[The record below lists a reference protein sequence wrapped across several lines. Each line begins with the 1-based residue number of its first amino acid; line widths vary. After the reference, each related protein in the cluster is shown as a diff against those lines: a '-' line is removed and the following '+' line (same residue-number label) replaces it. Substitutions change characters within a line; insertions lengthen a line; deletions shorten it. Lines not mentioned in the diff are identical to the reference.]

1 MEVALETL
9 TQDYLDPHMSNWF
22 LALKQFWQGL
32 SRPFLRFFKR
42 KTPYQQLVIT
52 CAALEQQLNTAKNQD
67 HHWSTYTKA
76 LSLARQ
82 CNSQEL
88 TQFVLN
94 FDSRLG
100 EGSNGQFSLGLELG
114 KAISFLLEAQPQT
127 TETLD
132 AAWRLCQR
140 LEQPESRHPVQ
151 DQICLQL
158 AQIGDGS
165 ALLSKLCKRQ
175 SENRLTPADLNPI
188 LTRFLAQHQFQPADP
203 WQPFLAQFQPKD
215 LPQMPEIYAVLE
227 RYQDAAD
234 LAEAAKDY
242 RAALRYLA
250 PLSGQ
255 TIALRTLEL
264 AQRLGEEQA
273 ITAANRQVAT
283 EFWQAG
289 DAAQALDYFQK
300 VGDLERVSDC
310 HQKIGDLGL
319 AIQARPT
326 LPPDWILEIR
336 KASETLARQ
345 DLERQNFLAAVKQL
359 ASVAAAW
366 QAKSQTAE
374 AERCQRLLTEAVRM
388 ARTAFQAEQQTCEPL
403 AVNALYKRWSL
414 LEEAAGNYLEA
425 GLKAEQAQDYFS
437 AALLFEQAGAF
448 GQALVALETANPQ
461 VVDLQKKAQLLEQ
474 GGDFFPAALLHERL
488 EDQEQAMRLY
498 EKAGEFLR
506 AAELCQ
512 IQLPPEQVLFDSRYQ
527 DLLAKA
533 GRVEQLAEL
542 CASQAATVES
552 PEQKARLWRRIKD
565 LADQKLVAD
574 KWAILVAQEL
584 PELEV
589 WDRAGFETQ
598 APTWVK
604 QATQHVL
611 SEYSDAIGLDLGT
624 SNSVVCLFNKQLKQP
639 EVVEQQRRRQIPS
652 VFAIDQTGRELVGVP
667 IPELLGKSRRFRAG
681 GQDYRAEEISARI
694 ISHARQF
701 ASAYLQKKIAAQVTT
716 LATQATGST
725 PATDW
730 VNEFLDQYPPEIPLR
745 NIVITVP
752 AYFNEAQKQATKTAG
767 MLADIQVLRLIHEPT
782 AACLAQRIKDQK
794 SERILVADLGAGT
807 FDLSVIEAGDGVF
820 EVQEIEGDNT
830 LGGAD
835 LDEIIY
841 NHFSQF
847 VQSETGQEMARN
859 SQAATRLRQ
868 ACEELKIELS
878 SQPEWTIDL
887 PYLVGDRSIQLSL
900 TRAELEGLAADWL
913 ERIRQACQR
922 VKQKPSRVLLI
933 GGGGLMPAVQRC
945 LKEVFQ
951 RTPDSAY
958 DPITVVARGAAL
970 EAAILLKDIQ
980 DILLLDVTPFSL
992 GIKCQDAAGVFRFDA
1007 IIPKHS
1013 STPVD
1018 RTGRYTTVNDDQ
1030 TQVVIEVFQGESPVP
1045 TENFK
1050 IGEFILGGIPIAK
1063 AGVPKIDVKFS
1074 IDANCLLTVTATD
1087 SATGNRQSIT
1097 IADSH
1102 LLTPAQAASLKTRFQ
1117 DAQVYQIALS
1127 HLEKLAA
1134 EFRTILQTVDY
1145 TDIQELSNRFQN
1157 RLQTYEQHR
1166 DHYLLTTTDNQILLE
1181 IYRDRS
1187 QLMDTTQLA
1196 LDQWSTLSRSVGLW
1210 LDRYSLLNWRAADIK
1225 EQVQPLLEEGE
1236 PLLQRAESA
1245 KMDILDI
1252 GANYQR
1258 WLSVIESLT
1267 INPKGAP
1274 QALAVHF
1281 LRLQRYPEAQSQFQR
1296 LAPPLA
1302 IDQIELGLEIL
1313 GRGRQRQAYMD
1324 LLQEHATVLGLNRPD
1339 FENLN
1344 QAVRTYTDSVV
1355 WIQVDVAPGS
1365 ASGSGFVISPNQIA
1379 TNRHVLLNDAT
1390 GDYVAPQA
1398 IRIVTQTGSLSVA
1411 AIHLPKG
1418 STDDIAILELEPNST
1433 PLTPLRLGF
1442 SELVEIGEKIITL
1455 GFPAPEPG
1463 GFIENLYCNTGLVN
1477 RIRLSQLCS
1486 ERVLEV
1492 SISLRDGISGAPI
1505 LNQLGEVIG
1514 VLTFSTEKTIESAG
1528 GSAHRE
1534 QAFYAIPIE
1543 PLRRLRAN
1551 VSG

>member
-1 MEVALETL
+1 
-9 TQDYLDPHMSNWF
+9 MSNWF
-22 LALKQFWQGL
+22 LALKKFWQGL
-32 SRPFLRFFKR
+32 FKPLLKIFKR
-42 KTPYQQLVIT
+42 KTPYQQLIIT
-52 CAALEQQLNTAKNQD
+52 CSALEQHLKTGQTQD
-67 HHWSTYTKA
+67 QVWQTYTKA

-82 CNSQEL
+82 CDRQEL
-88 TQFVLN
+88 TQLVLN

-100 EGSNGQFSLGLELG
+100 KQSDDQFSPGLELG
-114 KAISFLLEAQPQT
+114 KAISFLLDAQPQT
-127 TETLD
+127 SENLD
-132 AAWRLCQR
+132 AAWRLCQH
-140 LEQPESRHPVQ
+140 LEQQESRYPVQ

-188 LTRFLAQHQFQPADP
+188 FTKFLTRHQFQAVDP
-203 WQPFLAQFQPKD
+203 WQPFLQQFKPQD
-215 LPQMPEIYAVLE
+215 LPQIPEIYAVLE

-242 RAALRYLA
+242 RAALHYLA

-255 TIALRTLEL
+255 TIALRTLDL
-264 AQRLGEEQA
+264 AQRLGDDQA
-273 ITAANRQVAT
+273 ITAAQRLVADG
-283 EFWQAG
+283 FWQAG

-310 HQKIGDLGL
+310 YQKLGDLGL
-319 AIQARPT
+319 AIQTRPT
-326 LPPDWILEIR
+326 IAPGWILEIR
-336 KASETLARQ
+336 KASETQARH
-345 DLERQNFLAAVKQL
+345 DLERQDFLAAVRQL
-359 ASVAAAW
+359 ASVGDAW
-366 QAKSQTAE
+366 RAKSQTVE
-374 AERCQRLLTEAVRM
+374 AERSQRLLTEAVRM
-388 ARTAFQAEQQTCEPL
+388 ARAAFQTEQQTCESS
-403 AVNALYKRWSL
+403 AINALYKRWSF

-425 GLKAEQAQDYFS
+425 GVKAEQAQDYFS

-474 GGDFFPAALLHERL
+474 GGDFYPAALLHERL
-488 EDQEQAMRLY
+488 EDQEQAIQLY

-506 AAELCQ
+506 AAELCRN
-512 IQLPPEQVLFDSRYQ
+512 QLTPEQVLFDSRYQ

-542 CASQAATVES
+542 CASQAATVQS
-552 PEQKARLWRRIKD
+552 PEQKARLWRRIKE
-565 LADQKLVAD
+565 LADQKLVTD
-574 KWAILVAQEL
+574 KWAALVAQEL
-584 PELEV
+584 PGIEV
-589 WDRAGFETQ
+589 LDRTRFETQ
-598 APTWVK
+598 APAWIK
-604 QATQHVL
+604 QATRQIL

-667 IPELLGKSRRFRAG
+667 IAELLGKSPRAIITKAKREMGSDRRFRAG

-701 ASAYLQKKIAAQVTT
+701 ARAYLQTKIAAQVKT

-730 VNEFLDQYPPEIPLR
+730 VQEVLEQHPPEIPLR

-782 AACLAQRIKDQK
+782 AACLAQRLKDQK

-820 EVQEIEGDNT
+820 DVQEIEGDNA
-830 LGGAD
+830 LGSAD

-878 SQPEWTIDL
+878 SQPEWSINL
-887 PYLVGDRSIQLSL
+887 PYLVGDRSVQLSL
-900 TRAELEGLAADWL
+900 SRTELEDLAADWL
-913 ERIRQACQR
+913 GRIRQACQR
-922 VKQKPSRVLLI
+922 VTQKPSRVLLI

-945 LKEVFQ
+945 LKDVFQ

-970 EAAILLKDIQ
+970 EAAVLLNDIQ

-1018 RTGRYTTVNDDQ
+1018 RTGRYSTVNDDQ

-1050 IGEFILGGIPIAK
+1050 IGEFILEGIPIAK

-1074 IDANCLLTVTATD
+1074 IDANCLLIVTATD

-1127 HLEKLAA
+1127 HLEKQAA
-1134 EFRTILQTVDY
+1134 EFRTIIQTVDY

-1166 DHYLLTTTDNQILLE
+1166 DQYLLTSTDNQILLE
-1181 IYRDRS
+1181 IYRDRRH
-1187 QLMDTTQLA
+1187 LIDTTQLA

-1258 WLSVIESLT
+1258 WLSVIESLA
-1267 INPKGAP
+1267 INPKGNP
-1274 QALAVHF
+1274 QELAAHF
-1281 LRLQRYPEAQSQFQR
+1281 LRLQRYPEAQEQFQR
-1296 LAPPLA
+1296 LAQPLA

-1313 GRGRQRQAYMD
+1313 GRGRQRQAYAS
-1324 LLQEHATVLGLNRPD
+1324 LLQEHATALGLYRPD
-1339 FENLN
+1339 FENLD
-1344 QAVRTYTDSVV
+1344 QAVRTYTHSVV
-1355 WIQVDVAPGS
+1355 WIQLDLGQGNGS
-1365 ASGSGFVISPNQIA
+1365 GHGFVISPNHIA

-1390 GDYVAPQA
+1390 GDCVAPQA
-1398 IRIVTQTGSLSVA
+1398 IRIVTPAGILPVIAIYLPLTGN
-1411 AIHLPKG
+1411 
-1418 STDDIAILELEPNST
+1418 DDIAILEIEPNAA

-1442 SELVEIGEKIITL
+1442 SELVEIGEKILTL
-1455 GFPAPEPG
+1455 GFVTPEPG
-1463 GFIENLYCNTGLVN
+1463 GVIEHLDGHTGLVN
-1477 RIRLSQLCS
+1477 RIRPSQLCS
-1486 ERVLEV
+1486 ERVLDISV
-1492 SISLRDGISGAPI
+1492 SVPNDISGAPI
-1505 LNQLGEVIG
+1505 FNQFGEVIG
-1514 VLTFSTEKTIESAG
+1514 LLTSTTS
-1528 GSAHRE
+1528 GSSHSEPAL
-1534 QAFYAIPIE
+1534 YAIPIE
-1543 PLRRLRAN
+1543 PLRRLKAN
-1551 VSG
+1551 ISV